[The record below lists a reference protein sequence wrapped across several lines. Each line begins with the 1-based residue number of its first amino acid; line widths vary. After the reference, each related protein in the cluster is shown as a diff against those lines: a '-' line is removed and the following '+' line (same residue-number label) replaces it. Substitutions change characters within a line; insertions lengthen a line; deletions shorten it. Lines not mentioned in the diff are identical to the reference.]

1 MLNLYEKCGLCPR
14 QCGVNRL
21 KGEVGFCGAD
31 AVAEVNRIG
40 LHFMEEPIIS
50 GTNGSG
56 TVFFTHCSLGCIFCQ
71 NKDISRKNSVG
82 KKYSANE
89 LAKEYIN
96 LQKMGAHN
104 INLVTPTH
112 YMPTV
117 AQSIKIA
124 REMGLKIP
132 FVYNTSGFERPEHI
146 IKLAGVI
153 DIFLTDLKYFSPYLA
168 NRYSGSE
175 DYFDYCLPAISEMI
189 KISGSPTFG
198 DDGMLKKGTIIRHL
212 ILPGAVNDT
221 ISLLRQTQKHFGDW
235 VLVSLMRQ
243 YTPMSNTLPDELTRT
258 VTDDEYFIAVDEF
271 NALGLN
277 GFLQQSDSVG
287 KDKIP
292 DFK

>member
-1 MLNLYEKCGLCPR
+1 MLNLYKSCNLCPR

-21 KGEVGFCGAD
+21 KGELGFCGAD
-31 AVAEVNRIG
+31 ATAEINRIG

-50 GTNGSG
+50 GTKGSG

-71 NKDISRKNSVG
+71 NSDISRRVSSG

-89 LAKEYIN
+89 LAKQYIE
-96 LQKMGAHN
+96 LEKMGAHN

-117 AQSIKIA
+117 AQSCVLA

-132 FVYNTSGFERPEHI
+132 FVYNTSGFEVPEHI
-146 IKLAGVI
+146 KKLDGII

-189 KISGSPTFG
+189 KITGSPTFN
-198 DDGMLKKGTIIRHL
+198 DDGILKKGTIIRHL

-221 ISLLRQTQKHFGDW
+221 LNILRQTQKHFGDR

-243 YTPMSNTLPDELTRT
+243 YTPMSTDLPDELNRT
-258 VTDDEYFIAVDEF
+258 VTDEEYAQAVDEF
-271 NALGLN
+271 NALGLS

-292 DFK
+292 EFK

>member
-1 MLNLYEKCGLCPR
+1 MLNLYKSCNLCPR

-21 KGEVGFCGAD
+21 KGELGFCGAD
-31 AVAEVNRIG
+31 ATAEINRIG
-40 LHFMEEPIIS
+40 QHFMEEPIIS
-50 GTNGSG
+50 GTKGSG

-71 NKDISRKNSVG
+71 NSDISRRVSSG

-89 LAKEYIN
+89 LAKQYIE
-96 LQKMGAHN
+96 LEKMDAHN

-117 AQSIKIA
+117 AQSCVLA

-132 FVYNTSGFERPEHI
+132 FVYNTSGFEMPKHI
-146 IKLAGVI
+146 KKLDGII

-168 NRYSGSE
+168 GRYSGSE

-189 KISGSPTFG
+189 KITGSPTFN

-221 ISLLRQTQKHFGDW
+221 LNILRQTQKHFGDR

-243 YTPMSNTLPDELTRT
+243 YTPMSTDLPDELNRT
-258 VTDDEYFIAVDEF
+258 VTDEEYTKAVDEF
-271 NALGLN
+271 NALGLS

-292 DFK
+292 KFE